1 MHDKKDIPLL
11 PELAGEA
18 APGAYGFRT
27 DKGEPVDPDL
37 AVFPIVKYVDGKV
50 HLIGTGFF
58 ITTHGIFVTAK
69 HVLMDPFDRDG
80 RERYPIGIIQFA
92 PGDIYYQRPIL
103 RCAFHPVADVTV
115 GVAQM
120 MYHNRTGQPL
130 TNPVLSLDRG
140 ITPIGTPVMTYAY
153 PKHTNIIESEF
164 QRVELKPNY
173 YDGYVQDYLPNGRDK
188 TFLPGPCYQTN
199 IHIHGGASGGPV
211 CGPHGRVFGVNSTG
225 IGGTNISHVSVVTS
239 ILDLTI
245 DEVSMDGLPA
255 RSVRVSEMARTGHI
269 IVLP

>member
-1 MHDKKDIPLL
+1 MDKKRDVPLL

-27 DKGEPVDPDL
+27 DQGRPADPSHSI
-37 AVFPIVKYVDGKV
+37 FPIVKYVDGKM

-58 ITTHGIFVTAK
+58 ITTHGIFITAK

-80 RERYPIGIIQFA
+80 REKYPIGVIQMIS
-92 PGDIYYQRPIL
+92 GNIYYPRPIL

-120 MYHNRTGQPL
+120 MHHNRTGQPL

-140 ITPIGTPVMTYAY
+140 ITPVGTRIMTYAY
-153 PKHTNIIESEF
+153 PKHTNIIESEL
-164 QRVELKPNY
+164 QIVNVKPTY
-173 YDGYVQDYLPNGRDK
+173 YDGYVQEYLPNGRDK

-199 IHIHGGASGGPV
+199 IHIHSGASGGPV

-225 IGGTNISHVSVVTS
+225 INGTDISYVSAVTP

-245 DEVSMDGLPA
+245 DDVSMDGLPA
-255 RSVRVSEMARTGHI
+255 RSVRVSEMVRAGHI
-269 IVLP
+269 IVKS